1 MSKGFSRVCFDFIIV
16 LRIFTLEIDK
26 LHESMRKVRDKV
38 RYQRPLSTISEDEDL
53 DKQKLQDALTEL
65 KPIT

>member
-1 MSKGFSRVCFDFIIV
+1 MSRGFSGVCCDFILV

-26 LHESMRKVRDKV
+26 LHESMRKVRGKV
-38 RYQRPLSTISEDEDL
+38 RYFRPHSTISEDEDL
-53 DKQKLQDALTEL
+53 DKQKLQDALREL

>member
-26 LHESMRKVRDKV
+26 LHESMRKVQDKV
-38 RYQRPLSTISEDEDL
+38 RYLRPLSTISEDEDL
-53 DKQKLQDALTEL
+53 DKQKLQDALAEL